1 MTLSIINGKIES
13 FPWIATGQVLKAI
26 FILTVPTRIRLHSL
40 NAIHFYHSIIFT
52 DNRQS
57 GEIFSRLKILFGNK
71 KGFSMNFLKRPNMSV
86 LICIYNYF

>member
-13 FPWIATGQVLKAI
+13 FPWIATGEVLKAI

-40 NAIHFYHSIIFT
+40 NAIHFNHSIIFT

-71 KGFSMNFLKRPNMSV
+71 RDLILGFKET
-86 LICIYNYF
+86 